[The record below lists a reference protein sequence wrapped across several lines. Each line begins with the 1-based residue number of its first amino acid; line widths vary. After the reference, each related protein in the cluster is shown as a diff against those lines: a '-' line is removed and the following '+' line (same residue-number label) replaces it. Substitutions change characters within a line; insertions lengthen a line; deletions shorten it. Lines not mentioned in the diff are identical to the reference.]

1 MIYGAREAARA
12 KTVRGWALQV
22 EGDVGDRWVRRRALV
37 GERGT
42 RSTPSTW
49 VKLGGHAVDEVRRRV
64 QQETLGHRGRAR
76 DRLYEMSG
84 CFLGRNAGDPTTH
97 R

>member
-1 MIYGAREAARA
+1 MLV
-12 KTVRGWALQV
+12 TVGS
-22 EGDVGDRWVRRRALV
+22 DVGRWSGSGGPVRRLHL
-37 GERGT
+37 
-42 RSTPSTW
+42 

-76 DRLYEMSG
+76 DPLYEMSG